1 MYCWN
6 KSKFMTF
13 TFMRYKVH
21 HVSMLVERE
30 TEIYKK
36 KKRNRTKEEE
46 EEDKDDNN
54 AIWNLILQTRP
65 DTIISVDYFNRRK
78 E

>member
-1 MYCWN
+1 
-6 KSKFMTF
+6 MTF

-54 AIWNLILQTRP
+54 AI
-65 DTIISVDYFNRRK
+65 
-78 E
+78 